1 MLYLAAVHSYTSKL
15 IVRRLISGPLG
26 EKVENQNMS
35 GHILPFQG
43 VMPIIAE
50 DAFIAPNATVIGH
63 VTIGSQSSVW
73 FNTVIRGDVMSIRVG
88 DRTNLQDGTI
98 VHVTGG
104 MFDTVIG
111 SDVLIGHRAI
121 IHGATLED
129 GCFIGMGATILDGAV
144 VETGAMVAAGA
155 MVTPGKRVKR
165 GELWAGSPAKLFRE
179 IGDAEFQEF
188 ADGTEGYRQLGQ
200 DYKEALQERSGPK

>member
-1 MLYLAAVHSYTSKL
+1 
-15 IVRRLISGPLG
+15 
-26 EKVENQNMS
+26 MS
-35 GHILPFQG
+35 GYILPYQG
-43 VMPIIAE
+43 VMPTISS
-50 DAFIAPNATVIGH
+50 DAFVAPNATVIGN

-73 FNTVIRGDVMSIRVG
+73 FNTVIRGDVMSIRIG

-104 MFDTVIG
+104 LFDTVIG
-111 SDVLIGHRAI
+111 SDVLIGHRAV

-129 GCFIGMGATILDGAV
+129 RCFIGMGAIILDGVV

-155 MVTPGKRVKR
+155 LVTPGKRVKR
-165 GELWAGSPAKLFRE
+165 GELWAGRPAKFFRK
-179 IGDAEFQEF
+179 IGDVEFKEF

-200 DYKEALQERSGPK
+200 QYKRTIRESSVLK

>member
-1 MLYLAAVHSYTSKL
+1 
-15 IVRRLISGPLG
+15 
-26 EKVENQNMS
+26 MS
-35 GHILPFQG
+35 GYIIPYRG
-43 VMPIIAE
+43 VMPEIAG
-50 DAFIAPNATVIGH
+50 DAFIAPNATVIGK

-73 FNTVIRGDVMSIRVG
+73 FNTVIRGDVMSISIG

-129 GCFIGMGATILDGAV
+129 ACFIGMGATVLDGAV
-144 VETGAMVAAGA
+144 IETGAMVAAGA
-155 MVTPGKRVKR
+155 MVTPGKRVKK
-165 GELWAGSPAKLFRE
+165 GELWAGTPAKFFRN
-179 IGDAEFQEF
+179 IGEEEFQEF
-188 ADGTEGYRQLGQ
+188 AEGTEGYRQLGQ
-200 DYKEALQERSGPK
+200 EYKVVLSELDY

>member
-1 MLYLAAVHSYTSKL
+1 
-15 IVRRLISGPLG
+15 
-26 EKVENQNMS
+26 
-35 GHILPFQG
+35 
-43 VMPIIAE
+43 
-50 DAFIAPNATVIGH
+50 
-63 VTIGSQSSVW
+63 
-73 FNTVIRGDVMSIRVG
+73 MSIRIG

-104 MFDTVIG
+104 MFDAVIG

-129 GCFIGMGATILDGAV
+129 GCFIGMGATILDGVV

-179 IGDAEFQEF
+179 ISDTEFQEF

-200 DYKEALQERSGPK
+200 DYKKTLQERSDLT

>member
-1 MLYLAAVHSYTSKL
+1 
-15 IVRRLISGPLG
+15 
-26 EKVENQNMS
+26 MS
-35 GHILPFQG
+35 GYILPYEG
-43 VMPIIAE
+43 VMPTIAR
-50 DAFIAPNATVIGH
+50 DAFIAPNATVVGN
-63 VTIGSQSSVW
+63 VTIGSQSSIW
-73 FNTVIRGDVMSIRVG
+73 FNTVIRGDVMHIRIG

-121 IHGATLED
+121 VHGATLED
-129 GCFIGMGATILDGAV
+129 GCFVGMAATILDGAV
-144 VETGAMVAAGA
+144 VETGALVAAGA

-165 GELWAGSPAKLFRE
+165 GELWAGSPAKFFRKIDE
-179 IGDAEFQEF
+179 TEFQEF

-200 DYKEALQERSGPK
+200 NYKKTLEEISDMT